1 MYIVPHNAPAASAA
15 ATPRAGW
22 PATAWVEDATARN
35 VAPPNITTAP
45 PSTLKNTMPQR
56 MPSRLFAFHSGNAM
70 LNPMSLIAK
79 MVSVLATAQRQ
90 PASAAQTTRCGT
102 WRTSAR
108 TADVPRSSAGR
119 LQRARNTPSTIVSEM
134 TTGEMPS
141 DTILVGASAAPS
153 QAPAVNPLSTPTSCS
168 RRSRAAATGSTAAPE
183 DRAATLRREPRT
195 GRRAASRR
203 DADGGGTSWRL
214 PRQLAHL
221 GRRAAPQLVRVGAHA
236 RRHDCLGCAVED
248 QTVIGEGITPLH
260 VPRAVGVVG
269 ALEHQDA
276 AVCAGPGE
284 EVLAP
289 ASPCAPAVEQHP
301 PVREHEKHPRGRVV
315 AGAEA
320 QRRVAEW
327 GGGAPLPGQR
337 SRPRPERGA
346 QPVARERRSAV
357 GFDAQRVPPGHRE
370 RGCGRTLDALQRPA
384 VRQAGS
390 RGREAQIRERL
401 QGEEGRAHS
410 GSSAKWQAASCPG
423 ATSRSAGGS
432 VRQRS
437 FFLG

>member
-22 PATAWVEDATARN
+22 PAAAWVEDATARK

-45 PSTLKNTMPQR
+45 PSTPSRRARPASRSSLKNTMPQR

-90 PASAAQTTRCGT
+90 PASAAQTTRCGA

-183 DRAATLRREPRT
+183 DRAATLR
-195 GRRAASRR
+195 
-203 DADGGGTSWRL
+203 DADGGGTSWRP

-221 GRRAAPQLVRVGAHA
+221 GRRAAPELVRVGAHA
-236 RRHDCLGCAVED
+236 RRHDRLGCAVED

-289 ASPCAPAVEQHP
+289 AFPCAPAVEQHP
-301 PVREHEKHPRGRVV
+301 AVREHEKHPRGRVV

-320 QRRVAEW
+320 QRGVAEW

-337 SRPRPERGA
+337 PRPRPERGA
-346 QPVARERRSAV
+346 QPVARERRSA
-357 GFDAQRVPPGHRE
+357 
-370 RGCGRTLDALQRPA
+370 
-384 VRQAGS
+384 
-390 RGREAQIRERL
+390 
-401 QGEEGRAHS
+401 
-410 GSSAKWQAASCPG
+410 
-423 ATSRSAGGS
+423 GGS